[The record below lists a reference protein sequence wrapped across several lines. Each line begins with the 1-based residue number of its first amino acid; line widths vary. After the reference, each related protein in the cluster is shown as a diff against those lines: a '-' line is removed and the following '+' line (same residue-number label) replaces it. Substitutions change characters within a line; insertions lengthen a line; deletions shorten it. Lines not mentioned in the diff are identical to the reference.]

1 MKLKNLDKW
10 TDTKKLESLL
20 FFSQRID
27 ELAFQYTLDSYKPP
41 CLNPVYLIEE
51 ALSIVEEIEND
62 VIDPA
67 SLKPIIDELEWAI
80 QKDIASKELVELS
93 IRDYLP
99 NIENSKLKD
108 IRVKLQLLQKRLE
121 PMAYLIKCMDML
133 EAAVDNSEKIN
144 IDALLQ
150 KLMSTL
156 VNMGVNK
163 KHIHETVNK
172 VFFEQ
177 EDVEIDSNDYI
188 KSFYKVII
196 PKTETYNVCFS
207 VSKLAKFLSDVS
219 GIFKL
224 EIVDK
229 PEDFSALFGDDVNF
243 PCGESD
249 IHVIARGVKAYD
261 KHSAILKAEDNLE
274 KVTNLYS
281 LFHHK
286 QRIGWKKKVVI
297 AKHKTDDSEVVD
309 IQNNPI
315 ENGFDLRP
323 NKAARELNGVLKNFE
338 MSSTASFFKF
348 DSVVDLHGLAARS
361 DTRESQLLNIWISLE
376 TLTPP
381 SSSTS
386 KIKNITSSIT
396 PFMALNYTTR
406 FIQRI
411 NGDLLNWDRAAYKD
425 ILRKIEAE
433 DGQGAY
439 YKVAKFIML
448 NEHEELRKDIYSHL
462 DDFPLLRYRIFN
474 LNKTFSKPE
483 NVISLIEEHRKKIE
497 WQIRRLYR
505 TRNLIVHSGKSPD
518 YIGTLVEN
526 GHDYLDQIMN
536 EVMIM
541 CSHTKEA
548 STLEQAY
555 KLVDMKSN
563 EYVKTL
569 SSVDCFN
576 DSNYLT
582 AFREWS

>member
-1 MKLKNLDKW
+1 
-10 TDTKKLESLL
+10 
-20 FFSQRID
+20 
-27 ELAFQYTLDSYKPP
+27 
-41 CLNPVYLIEE
+41 
-51 ALSIVEEIEND
+51 
-62 VIDPA
+62 
-67 SLKPIIDELEWAI
+67 
-80 QKDIASKELVELS
+80 
-93 IRDYLP
+93 
-99 NIENSKLKD
+99 
-108 IRVKLQLLQKRLE
+108 
-121 PMAYLIKCMDML
+121 
-133 EAAVDNSEKIN
+133 
-144 IDALLQ
+144 
-150 KLMSTL
+150 
-156 VNMGVNK
+156 
-163 KHIHETVNK
+163 
-172 VFFEQ
+172 
-177 EDVEIDSNDYI
+177 
-188 KSFYKVII
+188 
-196 PKTETYNVCFS
+196 
-207 VSKLAKFLSDVS
+207 
-219 GIFKL
+219 
-224 EIVDK
+224 
-229 PEDFSALFGDDVNF
+229 
-243 PCGESD
+243 
-249 IHVIARGVKAYD
+249 
-261 KHSAILKAEDNLE
+261 
-274 KVTNLYS
+274 
-281 LFHHK
+281 
-286 QRIGWKKKVVI
+286 
-297 AKHKTDDSEVVD
+297 
-309 IQNNPI
+309 
-315 ENGFDLRP
+315 
-323 NKAARELNGVLKNFE
+323 

-376 TLTPP
+376 TLTPL

-541 CSHTKEA
+541 CSHTKEV

-569 SSVDCFN
+569 SSVDYFN

>member
-41 CLNPVYLIEE
+41 CLNPVYLVEE
-51 ALSIVEEIEND
+51 ALSIVEEVEND

-80 QKDIASKELVELS
+80 QKDIASKELIELS
-93 IRDYLP
+93 VRDYLP

-108 IRVKLQLLQKRLE
+108 VRIKLELLQKRLQ
-121 PMAYLIKCMDML
+121 PMAYLIKCTKML
-133 EAAVDNSEKIN
+133 EAAIANSEKRN

-156 VNMGVNK
+156 INMGVSK

-177 EDVEIDSNDYI
+177 QDTEIDSNKYI
-188 KSFYKVII
+188 NSFYEAIT
-196 PKTETYNVCFS
+196 PKIETYNVCFS

-219 GIFKL
+219 GIFGL
-224 EIVDK
+224 EIIDK
-229 PEDFSALFGDDVNF
+229 AEEFSGLFGNDVIF
-243 PCGESD
+243 PCKESD
-249 IHVIARGVKAYD
+249 IYVIARGVEAYD
-261 KHSAILKAEDNLE
+261 KHSAILKAEANLE
-274 KVTNLYS
+274 KVANLYS

-286 QRIGWKKKVVI
+286 QKIGWKKQVVI
-297 AKHKTDDSEVVD
+297 AKHKTVDSEVID

-323 NKAARELNGVLKNFE
+323 NKAARKLNEVLKNFT
-338 MSSTASFFKF
+338 MSSEASFFKF

-381 SSSTS
+381 NSSVS

-396 PFMALNYTTR
+396 PFMVLNYTTR

-411 NGDLLNWDRAAYKD
+411 KGDLFNWDRAAYKE
-425 ILRKIEAE
+425 ILRKVEVE
-433 DGQGAY
+433 DAQGAY

-448 NEHEELRKDIYSHL
+448 DDQEDLRRYIYNQL
-462 DDFPLLRYRIFN
+462 DAFPLLRYRIFN
-474 LNKTFSKPE
+474 LHKIFSKPE
-483 NVISLIEEHRKKIE
+483 NVISLIDEHRKKIE

-536 EVMIM
+536 EIMIM

-569 SSVDCFN
+569 SSADSFN